1 MVFDTLRRALSG
13 DDASREEAL
22 RAELR
27 RLDEALDKRR
37 GMLEARKASRL
48 EALYPQGPVAGSGEG
63 RFPGLDPVNFE
74 EGEDEG
80 WLVAIATRLID
91 RFPGSEALLS
101 QLDTTLLASCT
112 ANHLRLVPEGPWAEL
127 CGWRDEVLGAWD
139 QAEDVPLYLGS
150 ASGGAEVLGCARP
163 VLVLDRLHL
172 DALEADEQRFLLATT
187 LAHLFFGNLRI
198 FAFHRAMKVLDEL
211 PSMTSL
217 ISRGIGLIP
226 VVGATISRGIELAR
240 TVNNQLIRKTAAV
253 VRARQ
258 TLRCDKLA
266 ALALGGPEPGLRYM
280 ARAALGPKG
289 LEVIPRLIAQGAEVQ
304 EQLDRH
310 ALDVHLL
317 SIVEA
322 RSGFYAWRMHRLAQW
337 EGSEPC
343 QRLRQGLYVT
353 RERLSE
359 FRRTHKTLEDEI
371 KALEGRIVE
380 LIEQREKT
388 AAELEGLLAR
398 HQQATATSSS
408 SSSSSSEG
416 ADS

>member
-1 MVFDTLRRALSG
+1 MFDTLRRALSG
-13 DDASREEAL
+13 DEATREEAL
-22 RAELR
+22 KADLR

-48 EALYPQGPVAGSGEG
+48 EALYPQGPVEGSGRG

-91 RFPGSEALLS
+91 RFPGSESLLS
-101 QLDTTLLASCT
+101 QLDTTLLGSCA
-112 ANHLRLVPEGPWAEL
+112 ANHLRLSGEGPWAEL
-127 CGWRDEVLGAWD
+127 SSWRDEVLGAWD
-139 QAEDVPLYLGS
+139 LHLDVPLYMGA

-163 VLVLDRLHL
+163 VIVLDRVHF
-172 DALEADEQRFLLATT
+172 DGLEADEQRFLLATT
-187 LAHLFFGNLRI
+187 LGHLFFGNLRI
-198 FAFHRAMKVLDEL
+198 FAFHRAMKFLDEL

-266 ALALGGPEPGLRYM
+266 ALALGGPEPGLRYL

-317 SIVEA
+317 SIVDSRA
-322 RSGFYAWRMHRLAQW
+322 GFHAWRMHRLAQW
-337 EGSEPC
+337 DGSEPA

-353 RERLSE
+353 SDRLQE
-359 FRRTHKTLEDEI
+359 FRRTHKSLEDEI
-371 KALEGRIVE
+371 RALEGRIVE

-388 AAELEGLLAR
+388 AAELDALLTRQHTVSGSDA
-398 HQQATATSSS
+398 HA
-408 SSSSSSEG
+408 SETV
-416 ADS
+416 